1 MTITA
6 YAFPVLYD
14 ISFPGTERESK
25 TDQHGMLVIEFE
37 DGRVHYVQAFL
48 FNHDNDLRGSTPRI
62 LAPNDYDANSW
73 WMWDTSMYRTGIEYF
88 DGSIRVHIKP
98 LPLNSFVG
106 EVIRNEYH
114 DIPLKTTK
122 ELHSWE

>member
-37 DGRVHYVQAFL
+37 DGRVHYVRAFL
-48 FNHDNDLRGSTPRI
+48 FNHDNDLRGGTPRI

-73 WMWDTSMYRTGIEYF
+73 WLWDTSMYRTGIEYF
-88 DGSIRVHIKP
+88 DGSIRVQIKP